1 MRNNMKILDSDLQ
14 KSENSAT
21 SEVFEFEAMITFDV
35 KILVDSNTFDDHYRH
50 FEKLL
55 RATNLS
61 DYEVEKL
68 CAKQRAS
75 SPRNEETAAHIAMR
89 VASAISN
96 LPVTCYDEESDKCF
110 TKIPELNTFISNL
123 SVTPGKYVPEIKV
136 YLKKSND
143 EYLQTY
149 PSKFND

>member
-1 MRNNMKILDSDLQ
+1 MKILDSDLQ

-21 SEVFEFEAMITFDV
+21 SEVFEFEAMI
-35 KILVDSNTFDDHYRH
+35 TFDDHYRH